1 MFSTGKKKFLVS
13 LHDVTPVMFERSQQL
28 VEMIMKEVGTA
39 FTMLVVPDF
48 HHQGRLDK
56 YPEFCAWLRDLNNS
70 GVEIAQHGL
79 YHLGGNEKFT
89 LSGKL
94 FTSGEG
100 EFVALNRQEAKSRIE
115 TGFSILSDALGS
127 KPVGFTAPAW
137 LYSNE
142 TIQVLEELDFDWI
155 EYRWAFQFSRNYN
168 VTVPAIVFASRT
180 PWKRIC
186 SRFWATTGPA
196 VFSVNK
202 HFRLALHVRDL
213 PTLEEPV
220 RRVLAGVT
228 RHREVINCA
237 DLAHE

>member
-1 MFSTGKKKFLVS
+1 
-13 LHDVTPVMFERSQQL
+13 
-28 VEMIMKEVGTA
+28 MKEVGTA

-56 YPEFCAWLRDLNNS
+56 YPAFCSWLRDLSNS

-100 EFVALNRQEAKSRIE
+100 EFVALNQKEAKSRIE

-137 LYSNE
+137 LYSDD
-142 TIQVLEELDFDWI
+142 TIHALENFNFDWI
-155 EYRWAFQFSRNYN
+155 EYRWAFHFSRNMN
-168 VTVPAIVFASRT
+168 VTVPAIVFATRT
-180 PWKRIC
+180 PWKRLC
-186 SRFWATTGPA
+186 SRFWALTGPS
-196 VFSVNK
+196 VFSFNRS
-202 HFRLALHVRDL
+202 FRLALHVRDL
-213 PTLEEPV
+213 PTLAEPV
-220 RRVLAGVT
+220 RQLLADVSN
-228 RHREVINCA
+228 RREVINCA
-237 DLAHE
+237 DLAQR